1 VGSSPIT
8 PVVLEARALGYETCI
23 LEKVEKERPYSR
35 YSSSS
40 GSETPQKKRLR
51 KVEQGVD
58 EILHLKILE
67 SVLDFMPAT
76 VVLASGDAAVGE
88 YSPGFFRVVERCL
101 ERGWKVELASFKP
114 SLSWVYSKKQ
124 FLEKWGHAFTLVL
137 LDEFAEELLG

>member
-1 VGSSPIT
+1 MGSSPIT
-8 PVVLEARALGYETCI
+8 PVVLEARAIGYEVCI
-23 LEKVEKERPYSR
+23 LEKVEKERPSR

-58 EILHLKILE
+58 EIIHLKILE
-67 SVLDFMPAT
+67 SVLDFPPST

-88 YSPGFFRVVERCL
+88 YSPGFFRAVERCL

-114 SLSWVYSKKQ
+114 SLSWVYSKKP
-124 FLEKWGHAFTLVL
+124 FLKQWGSAFTLVL
-137 LDEFAEELLG
+137 LDDFVEELLG